1 MVVGTEPSCIAV
13 WRSDALELLHDDPRV
28 SAVAEKVVDGRLV
41 HQPTLDFILDGVRD
55 LGDACII

>member
-1 MVVGTEPSCIAV
+1 MPLG
-13 WRSDALELLHDDPRV
+13 ALASPV
-28 SAVAEKVVDGRLV
+28 IGMVAEKVVDGRLV